1 MWSYFNMQKHDEEE
15 FKKVMLGLGEY
26 YDKPITES
34 LIKIYGYDLKPL
46 TMEQFKQAASLHR
59 MNTDNGQFF
68 PKTADLMRHI
78 NGTSKQAEQQLEDKA
93 DIAWLTITGEVK
105 RVGSWGSLKM
115 EDKQALAAVKS
126 LGGWKFICSKTEAEL
141 VWLHKEFIATYKNF
155 ERTDVNLLPNKLPG
169 RVLLENAKKNGES
182 LEGGGLKAISEGIT
196 SFRENNKDH
205 K

>member
-1 MWSYFNMQKHDEEE
+1 MTNNDQQKFKELIALISETYGEQFSGAQIVMWSTL
-15 FKKVMLGLGEY
+15 FKSVT
-26 YDKPITES
+26 I
-34 LIKIYGYDLKPL
+34 
-46 TMEQFKQAASLHR
+46 EQFENAVYAHISCPDTG
-59 MNTDNGQFF
+59 MFT
-68 PKTADLMRHI
+68 PKPANIMKFI
-78 NGTSKQAEQQLEDKA
+78 NGTTKQNDQQLEDKA
-93 DIAWLTITGEVK
+93 DMAWLTITGEVK

-155 ERTDVNLLPNKLPG
+155 ENTPVEALPNNLPG
-169 RVLLENAKKNGES
+169 RILLENAKKKGES
-182 LEGGGLKAISEGIT
+182 LEGGGLKSLAEGVA

>member
-1 MWSYFNMQKHDEEE
+1 MDKNDGNKFKELITAINLTYEED
-15 FKKVMLGLGEY
+15 F
-26 YDKPITES
+26 TES
-34 LIKIYGYDLKPL
+34 KTLLWWNLFKPYSAIAF
-46 TMEQFKQAASLHR
+46 ERAVYQHISCP
-59 MNTDNGQFF
+59 DSGQFS
-68 PKTADLMRHI
+68 PKPANIMKFI
-78 NGTSKQAEQQLEDKA
+78 NGNTKQNEQQLEDKA

-182 LEGGGLKAISEGIT
+182 LEGGGLKSISEGIA